1 MRGGVIHHAPWCFS
15 EAEREDRTWSGD
27 DDPPRAA
34 DVIGEL
40 GMRLAAALSFALLV
54 CAYLSAAGIPAP

>member
-1 MRGGVIHHAPWCFS
+1 MRGGVIHQPRWYFS
-15 EAEREDRTWSGD
+15 EVEREDRIWSAD

-40 GMRLAAALSFALLV
+40 GVSFAGALSFALIV
-54 CAYLSAAGIPAP
+54 CAWLSAAGIPAP